1 MGYGGYTLENK
12 EKYGYWEEYAQY
24 DLDTARV
31 MFDTG
36 RYLYSVFMC
45 QQAIE
50 KIVKG
55 IYVLYIGEEPVKT
68 HNIALLFSKLCDH
81 NDFIKVV
88 TDEEFDILR
97 DKYLPLFVR
106 LLAFYISARYPEYK
120 EKLTSLL
127 TKTQTQEIM
136 DKTTEAFSWV
146 QSLKKFSV

>member
-1 MGYGGYTLENK
+1 MDNN

-24 DLDTARV
+24 DLDTANV

-36 RYLYSVFMC
+36 RYLYAMFMC

-55 IYVLYIGEEPVKT
+55 IYVLYTGEEPVKT
-68 HNIALLFSKLCDH
+68 HNIALVFYKLCDRE
-81 NDFIKVV
+81 DFTKRIADVDFDLRK
-88 TDEEFDILR
+88 DE
-97 DKYLPLFVR
+97 YTPTFVR

-120 EKLTSLL
+120 EKLTSIL
-127 TKTQTQEIM
+127 TKAETQGLI
-136 DKTTEAFSWV
+136 DKTKEAFAWV